1 MNQMQA
7 PEIPPD
13 EAARQTA
20 LERLFL
26 LSTPLEERFER
37 VTRLAR
43 RLFQAPICAFTL
55 VDGKRQ
61 WFKSEQG
68 LGISETSRDVSF
80 CGHTIL
86 DDETLIVADA
96 LQDARFHD
104 NPLVTGYP
112 HIRFY
117 AGQPVHSPDGHR
129 IGTLCVMDSQPRLF
143 GKQEIEDLRD
153 LTVMLELELRNNA
166 LATAQIQMVSEL
178 ADARREAMIDPLT
191 RVWNRAGIEQ
201 MLGQRFERAHRQL
214 VGFHVAVM
222 DLDHFK
228 QINDRHGHEAGDCAL
243 REVVRRTLSTLR
255 PIDAIG
261 RTGGEE
267 FLLLVD
273 DADSAGAY
281 RIAQQIRDGVR
292 SAPVDFP
299 GGSVPLTVSIGLARY
314 QPGNGATLESIIRRA
329 DKALY
334 AAKEAGRDCVFDEG
348 LKAH

>member
-1 MNQMQA
+1 MQA
-7 PEIPPD
+7 PAFPED

-55 VDGKRQ
+55 IDGRRQ

-68 LGISETSRDVSF
+68 LGIAETPREASF
-80 CGHTIL
+80 CGHAIL
-86 DDETLIVADA
+86 SDETLIVADA
-96 LQDARFHD
+96 LQDVRFQD
-104 NPLVTGYP
+104 NPLVTGRP

-129 IGTLCVMDSQPRLF
+129 IGTLCVMDSQPRQF

-166 LATAQIQMVSEL
+166 LATAQIQIISEL

-191 RVWNRAGIEQ
+191 RVWNRAGMEQ
-201 MLGQRFERAHRQL
+201 LLAQRFARAHVQMR
-214 VGFHVAVM
+214 GFHLAMM

-228 QINDRHGHEAGDCAL
+228 QINDRHGHEAGDFAL
-243 REVVRRTLSTLR
+243 REVVRRTLSALR

-261 RTGGEE
+261 RMGGEE
-267 FLLLVD
+267 FLLLIEET
-273 DADSAGAY
+273 DAAGAY
-281 RIAQQIRDGVR
+281 RVAQQTREAVR

-299 GGSVPLTVSIGLARY
+299 DGVVPLTVSIGLARY
-314 QPGNGATLESIIRRA
+314 QPGNGATLESVIRRA

-334 AAKEAGRDCVFDEG
+334 AAKQSGRDCVFDEG
-348 LKAH
+348 VVK